1 MKIPVGVVN
10 HQPGFWGHGTTR
22 STKTKLAG
30 LFTQPLLLLI
40 PNPPCGFQ
48 QIQCW
53 YLVSASYSLNNCRY
67 FGQPTMAPPNHGRI
81 FCPAPALDPGADE
94 KRNGRLVCHADTQ
107 TGALLAK

>member
-10 HQPGFWGHGTTR
+10 HQPGFWGHGTTG

-48 QIQCW
+48 QIQCR
-53 YLVSASYSLNNCRY
+53 YLASALIPSELARFLTDKNRY
-67 FGQPTMAPPNHGRI
+67 RR
-81 FCPAPALDPGADE
+81 D
-94 KRNGRLVCHADTQ
+94 R
-107 TGALLAK
+107 